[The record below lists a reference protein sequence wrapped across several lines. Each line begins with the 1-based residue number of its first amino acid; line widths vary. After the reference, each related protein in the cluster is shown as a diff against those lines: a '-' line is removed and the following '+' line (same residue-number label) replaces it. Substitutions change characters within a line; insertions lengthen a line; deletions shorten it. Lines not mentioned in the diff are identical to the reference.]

1 MTIRNEVRVRPAD
14 PGDEPFLLG
23 LMARLAEFPTPAWRS
38 PAEIAAADHAIL
50 REALHRP
57 RPDAII
63 RVAATAEG
71 SPLGYVFA
79 TTQIDYFTKEPI
91 AHVEVLAL
99 APEAE
104 GRGLAR
110 LLMENA
116 ESWARERGYR
126 RVTLNVF
133 DGNSRARGL
142 YQRLGYL
149 PETIHY
155 LKEL

>member
-1 MTIRNEVRVRPAD
+1 MTNQTDVRVRPAD

-23 LMARLAEFPTPAWRS
+23 LMARLAEFPTPAWR
-38 PAEIAAADHAIL
+38 PPPEITTADHAIL
-50 REALHRP
+50 RGALHGP

-63 RVAATAEG
+63 RVAVTAEG
-71 SPLGYVFA
+71 NPLGYVFA
-79 TTQIDYFTKEPI
+79 TTHTDYFTREPV
-91 AHVEVLAL
+91 AHVEVLAI

-133 DGNSRARGL
+133 DGNARARGL

>member
-1 MTIRNEVRVRPAD
+1 MTKRSQVRVRPAQ
-14 PGDEPFLLG
+14 PGDEPFLLR
-23 LMARLAEFPTPAWRS
+23 LMERLAEFPTPAWRS

-50 REALHRP
+50 REALHGP

-63 RVAATAEG
+63 RVAETAEG
-71 SPLGYVFA
+71 TPQGCLFA
-79 TTQIDYFTKEPI
+79 TTHTDYFTKEPV
-91 AHVEVLAL
+91 AHVEVLAI

-133 DGNSRARGL
+133 DGNARARGL